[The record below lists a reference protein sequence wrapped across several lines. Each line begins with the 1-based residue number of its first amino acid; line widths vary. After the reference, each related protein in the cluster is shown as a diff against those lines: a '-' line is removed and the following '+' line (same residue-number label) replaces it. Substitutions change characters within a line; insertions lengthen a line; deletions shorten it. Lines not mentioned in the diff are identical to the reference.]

1 MIGIGSKKC
10 YFRVNLTPVISFC
23 FIHETWICMKSFY
36 DNFSP
41 RPQDPQDTEY
51 EGEYGGEYGGDYGE
65 DYYYGE
71 SGNLQISVFVWF
83 S

>member
-1 MIGIGSKKC
+1 MHKK
-10 YFRVNLTPVISFC
+10 I
-23 FIHETWICMKSFY
+23 FY
-36 DNFSP
+36 NNFSP

-71 SGNLQISVFVWF
+71 SGNLQINIFVWF
-83 S
+83 SHLKELLGLILNN

>member
-1 MIGIGSKKC
+1 MHKNI
-10 YFRVNLTPVISFC
+10 
-23 FIHETWICMKSFY
+23 FY
-36 DNFSP
+36 NNCSP

-51 EGEYGGEYGGDYGE
+51 EGDYGGEYGGDYGE

-71 SGNLQISVFVWF
+71 SGNLQFNIFVWF

>member
-1 MIGIGSKKC
+1 
-10 YFRVNLTPVISFC
+10 
-23 FIHETWICMKSFY
+23 MKSFY
-36 DNFSP
+36 NNSSP

-71 SGNLQISVFVWF
+71 SGNLQIIIFVWF

>member
-1 MIGIGSKKC
+1 
-10 YFRVNLTPVISFC
+10 
-23 FIHETWICMKSFY
+23 MKSFY

-71 SGNLQISVFVWF
+71 SGNLQINVFCMIF
-83 S
+83 INELLGLFLNYLTSQI